1 MIYAND
7 QWIQLPT
14 RDIYDTSIMMASI
27 NAAKDM
33 YEKGMQQVKDF
44 QKDYGDFV
52 SPIEQDMDWYN
63 RNVTNKVQDTINSLY
78 DQGIDPLRSQQG
90 RATIQRLINS
100 IPVGTVNKM
109 RQSAKG
115 AEEFLRNKARLQAAG
130 KYDQQL
136 DDMFGGPD
144 LNNWSTLDNG
154 VWNRQSPLE
163 YQTLQEFIHPS
174 FATIKPHLLMKADVE
189 SRGQKYDPKYEYTG
203 ITEQDMRDVVDRWI
217 PGVRNSG
224 LYKMYREQAKQD
236 LIRNGNIQPTEEQ
249 IDEQFVKNAITAD
262 KGIMTPL
269 SKEADPYAMVDYKQK
284 QEMEMEA
291 IRFRHQQRLAAA
303 RQQRSSKGGGSEGHS
318 HATELYTGGLQQVT
332 GLNLEQMLSN
342 PAAFSAQ
349 IYRNQRDQLNKFSAK
364 DFMKSNVVYDDRG
377 SITAMFKGKKV
388 GNNYKMSMDD
398 TDASRMYNAEAIYST
413 AYGSHKKYSNASR
426 FSAYKAKDAKYT
438 MSPTGNIK
446 TVVDKDGRVRTYA
459 EMTVDYQ
466 RYTYGPKDPSNT
478 SSPKVYKFSQ
488 PQKARNTYWYDLNIS
503 SKARAPQIRKYVVD
517 KNGKGSIYFGN
528 TKVYDDLPTTI
539 KNGKRVVDIYN
550 EKVPPIGYFPNEW
563 IDMSFDPKY
572 EPEIESRDV
581 NVGKTFGDKASRTTE
596 DARIN

>member
-14 RDIYDTSIMMASI
+14 RDLYDTSIMMASI

-33 YEKGMQQVKDF
+33 YEKGVQQVKDF
-44 QKDYGDFV
+44 QKDYGDFI

-63 RNVTNKVQDTINSLY
+63 QNVTNKVQDTINSLY
-78 DQGIDPLRSQQG
+78 DAGIDPLRSQQG
-90 RATIQRLINS
+90 RAAVQKLINS

-115 AEEFLRNKARLQAAG
+115 AEEFLRNKARLQASG
-130 KYDQQL
+130 KYDEQL
-136 DDMFGGPD
+136 DNMFGGPG
-144 LNNWSTLDNG
+144 LEGWSTLNDG
-154 VWNRQSPLE
+154 IWNRESPLE

-174 FATIKPHLLMKADVE
+174 FATIKPHLLTKAEVE

-203 ITEQDMRDVVDRWI
+203 VTEQDMRDVVSRWI

-236 LIRNGNIQPTEEQ
+236 LIRSGNVQPTDDQ

-269 SKEADPYAMVDYKQK
+269 SREADPYAMADYKQMQEK
-284 QEMEMEA
+284 EMES

-303 RQQRSSKGGGSEGHS
+303 KQPKQPKESKGHS
-318 HATELYTGGLQQVT
+318 HITEVYTGGLQQLT
-332 GLNLEQMLSN
+332 GLNVEDIVSN
-342 PAAFSAQ
+342 PAAFSTMVFK
-349 IYRNQRDQLNKFSAK
+349 NQRQALKQYK
-364 DFMKSNVVYDDRG
+364 PTDFMNKNTIMDDRG
-377 SITAMFKGKKV
+377 SVTAMFKNKKFT
-388 GNNYKMSMDD
+388 GNYELPMDD
-398 TDASRMYNAEAIYST
+398 TDANRMYNTTAIYNT
-413 AYGSHKKYSNASR
+413 AYGSSKQYAGGAR
-426 FSAYKAKDAKYT
+426 FSKFKAKDHKYT
-438 MSPTGNIK
+438 MSPTGQIK

-459 EMTVDYQ
+459 EMTVTYK
-466 RYTYGPKDPSNT
+466 RYGYNKSKNGKLSYTEAL
-478 SSPKVYKFSQ
+478 
-488 PQKARNTYWYDLNIS
+488 PQTAKNKYWYDLNVS
-503 SKARAPQIRKYVVD
+503 SKAVTPQKRTYTVD
-517 KNGKGSIYFGN
+517 KNGKGVIYFGN
-528 TKVYDDLPTTI
+528 TKVYEGLPTVV
-539 KNGKRVVDIYN
+539 KNGKRVVDVYN

-563 IDMSFDPKY
+563 IDISYDDKY

-581 NVGKTFGDKASRTTE
+581 HVGRGFGDKASRTTE

>member
-33 YEKGMQQVKDF
+33 YEKGVQQVKDF
-44 QKDYGDFV
+44 QKDYGDFI

-63 RNVTNKVQDTINSLY
+63 KNVTNKVEDTINSLY

-115 AEEFLRNKARLQAAG
+115 AEEFLRNKARLQASG
-130 KYDQQL
+130 KYDEQL
-136 DDMFGGPD
+136 DNMFGGPG
-144 LNNWSTLDNG
+144 LEGWSTLNDG
-154 VWNRQSPLE
+154 IWNRNSPLE

-174 FATIKPHLLMKADVE
+174 FATIKPHLLTKQEVE
-189 SRGQKYDPKYEYTG
+189 SRGQKYDPKFEYTG

-217 PGVRNSG
+217 PGVRNNG

-236 LIRNGNIQPTEEQ
+236 LIRNGNINPTDEQ
-249 IDEQFVKNAITAD
+249 VDEQFVKNAITAD

-269 SKEADPYAMVDYKQK
+269 SREADPYAMADYKHK
-284 QEMEMEA
+284 QALEEES

-303 RQQRSSKGGGSEGHS
+303 RHPNSGGSSGSLGHS
-318 HATELYTGGLQQVT
+318 HATELYTGGLSRVT
-332 GLNLEQMLSN
+332 GLNLEQMMSN
-342 PAAFSAQ
+342 PAAFSSY
-349 IYRNQRDQLNKFSAK
+349 IYKNQKDQLGKFNPN
-364 DFMKSNVVYDDRG
+364 DFMKQNTIYDDRG
-377 SITAMFKGKKV
+377 SIAAMFKGKKYT
-388 GNNYKMSMDD
+388 GNYELPMDD
-398 TDASRMYNAEAIYST
+398 TDANRMYNTSAIYNT
-413 AYGSHKKYSNASR
+413 AYGSSKKYFGGAR
-426 FSAYKAKDAKYT
+426 FSKFKQNNYKYT
-438 MSPTGNIK
+438 MSPTGQVK

-459 EMTVDYQ
+459 EMSVHYK
-466 RYTYGPKDPSNT
+466 RYGLDKTTGKYKESLPKTAQN
-478 SSPKVYKFSQ
+478 
-488 PQKARNTYWYDLNIS
+488 NYWYDLNIS
-503 SKARAPQIRKYVVD
+503 SKAVTPQTRKYVVD
-517 KNGKGSIYFGN
+517 KNGKGAIYFGN
-528 TKVYDDLPTTI
+528 TKVYDGLPTTI

-550 EKVPPIGYFPNEW
+550 KKVPPIGYFPNEW
-563 IDMSFDPKY
+563 IDMSFDQKY

-581 NVGKTFGDKASRTTE
+581 SVGRTFGDKASRTTE

>member
-14 RDIYDTSIMMASI
+14 RDLYDTSIMMASI

-33 YEKGMQQVKDF
+33 YEKGVQQIKDF

-52 SPIEQDMDWYN
+52 SPIEKDMNWYN
-63 RNVTNKVQDTINSLY
+63 KNVTNKVQDTINGLY

-130 KYDQQL
+130 KYDEQL
-136 DDMFGGPD
+136 DDMFGGPG

-174 FATIKPHLLMKADVE
+174 FATIKPHLLTKAEVE
-189 SRGQKYDPKYEYTG
+189 SRGQKYDPKFEYTG

-217 PGVRNSG
+217 PGVRNNG

-269 SKEADPYAMVDYKQK
+269 SREADPYAMADYKQK

-303 RQQRSSKGGGSEGHS
+303 RQPRGSKGGGSEGHS
-318 HATELYTGGLQQVT
+318 HVTEIYTGGLQQLT
-332 GLNLEQMLSN
+332 GLNVSDIVSN
-342 PAAFSAQ
+342 PAAFSSMVFK
-349 IYRNQRDQLNKFSAK
+349 NQRSALNQYKPTE
-364 DFMKSNVVYDDRG
+364 FMKQHIINDDRG
-377 SITAMFKGKKV
+377 SIVAMFKGKKAT
-388 GNNYKMSMDD
+388 GNYELPMDD
-398 TDASRMYNAEAIYST
+398 SDANRMYNTTAIYNT
-413 AYGSHKKYSNASR
+413 AYGASKQYAGGAR
-426 FSAYKAKDAKYT
+426 FSKFQAKNHSYT

-459 EMTVDYQ
+459 EMTVNYKQ
-466 RYTYGPKDPSNT
+466 YGYVKNNSGEL
-478 SSPKVYKFSQ
+478 KYKESL
-488 PQKARNTYWYDLNIS
+488 PQTAKNKYWYDLNIS
-503 SKARAPQIRKYVVD
+503 SKAVTPQKRKYAVEKD
-517 KNGKGSIYFGN
+517 GTGSIYFGN
-528 TKVYDDLPTTI
+528 TKVYGGLPTTQ
-539 KNGKRVVDIYN
+539 KNGKRVVDVYN
-550 EKVPPIGYFPNEW
+550 KNVPPIGYFPNEW
-563 IDMSFDPKY
+563 IDISYDQKY

-581 NVGKTFGDKASRTTE
+581 NVGRGFGDKASRTTE